1 MNRSLTVRFSSLQ
14 INKVRDNRARLGNDV
29 VAPGRHQTRL
39 LRLLVRLGRSDI
51 HAERPAF
58 PQTKTQPQ
66 FPAGW
71 ELSTHHGGCD
81 VRVRG
86 EIRIFRKVRGK
97 VLWLLV
103 RLGRGV
109 LPADREGSRLYSSH
123 TDIYS

>member
-39 LRLLVRLGRSDI
+39 LRLLVRVGRSDI
-51 HAERPAF
+51 PAERPSF
-58 PQTKTQPQ
+58 PPTKKQPK
-66 FPAGW
+66 FPPGW
-71 ELSTHHGGCD
+71 KMSTAHGGCD

-103 RLGRGV
+103 RLGRCE
-109 LPADREGSRLYSSH
+109 LRA
-123 TDIYS
+123 